1 LIKRVIDSTTLGS
14 MNLFERITHV
24 SPMDCVITDNNVLF
38 VVNRG
43 LLRKSIGRD
52 ASSIKRLKEK
62 FKKNV
67 RIVEYNPNIE
77 VFIKYLMSNIQI
89 ISVSEQD
96 DTVHVTIN
104 LKHRGLAIGKGG
116 EIIKRNRDIIKRL
129 YGKELKLITK

>member
-1 LIKRVIDSTTLGS
+1 
-14 MNLFERITHV
+14 
-24 SPMDCVITDNNVLF
+24 MDCVITDNNILF

-43 LLRKSIGRD
+43 MLRKSIGRE
-52 ASSIKRLKEK
+52 ASSVKKLKDR

-67 RIVEYNPNIE
+67 RIVEYNPNVE

-89 ISVSEQD
+89 ISFNEQD
-96 DTVHVTIN
+96 NVVYVTIS
-104 LKHRGLAIGKGG
+104 LKYRGLAIGKGG